1 MPASTLLTS
10 TVNTPLP
17 DPVKPRSRSQIWI
30 LIAIFFA
37 PLVIAFVLYYGI
49 EGWRPA
55 GQTNHGELIQPPRP
69 VPTLELKSANGE
81 PLPETLFQ
89 GKWTLVYIGAGSC
102 DARCR
107 EALTLIRQTRL
118 ALNDDMPRVQRL
130 FLATSECC
138 DRAYLESEHPG
149 LLVGTLEAQ
158 NGAQLREVFEVAE
171 PVEEAGRIF
180 IIDPL
185 GNLMMSYPRS
195 AEPKGLLQD
204 MKKLLK
210 LSHIG

>member
-1 MPASTLLTS
+1 MSP
-10 TVNTPLP
+10 VNTPAP
-17 DPVKPRSRSQIWI
+17 DPVKPRSRSQFWI
-30 LIAIFFA
+30 LIAVFFA

-49 EGWRPA
+49 DDWRPG
-55 GQTNHGELIQPPRP
+55 GQTNYGELVQPPRP
-69 VPTLELKSANGE
+69 VPAIELRSVDGE
-81 PLPETLFQ
+81 ALPEAVFK
-89 GKWTLVYIGAGSC
+89 GKWTLVYIGPGSC

-118 ALNDDMPRVQRL
+118 ALNDDLPRVQRL
-130 FLATSECC
+130 FLSTAECC
-138 DRAYLESEHPG
+138 DRAYFTREHPG
-149 LLVGTLEAQ
+149 LLIGTLEGEA
-158 NGAQLREVFEVAE
+158 GAQLREIFAIDE

-180 IIDPL
+180 IVDPL
-185 GNLMMSYPRS
+185 GNLMMSYSPS